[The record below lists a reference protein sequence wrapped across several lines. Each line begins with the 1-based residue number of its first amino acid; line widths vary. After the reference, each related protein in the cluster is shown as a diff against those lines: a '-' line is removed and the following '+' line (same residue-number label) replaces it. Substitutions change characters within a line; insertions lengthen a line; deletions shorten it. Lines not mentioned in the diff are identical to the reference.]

1 MREVTAKIRAASTA
15 RLFLL
20 RLPVWAA
27 LVLMMALTSRAGGPK
42 CVAGTSYFDPSVAGQ
57 ALTWPQG
64 NVSYFTDQG
73 DLGPILPNAAANSF
87 VAEAFNVWASV
98 PTAAISATNAGTL
111 GEDVSGANVIL
122 NADGSIS
129 MPADIQSSAVGTPVG
144 IVYDSDG
151 TVTSALL
158 GAGAGDASQ
167 CFFNAV
173 FGGNDNYGAAASY
186 QHGLIVIDGQCA
198 QQSSQL
204 NDVKYRL
211 VRVIGSVL
219 GLGWSQLNVNV
230 QTGSPYPT
238 SDDYAGFPVM
248 HFTDPW
254 NCTPI
259 ARCYANPFQLSM
271 DDGAAVSRLYPVTT
285 QNQSSFPGKQVFSAT
300 TARIHGS
307 VYFTDSH
314 GNRTQAM
321 QGVNVVARWIDP
333 NTGKP
338 SRRYAVSS
346 VSGFLFRGNAG
357 NPITGFADPAGDEFG
372 EWGSTDESVRGY
384 FDLSG
389 LAPPPTGAQYQL
401 SVEALDPKWSA
412 GVGPY
417 SPGPVA
423 PSGTMQPI
431 IVTVQPGDDLE
442 QDILMSASA
451 QPLKQKS
458 SSWASPLRVPSSG
471 DWIGSLSG
479 LSEVDFFSIAAQSNR
494 TLSISTTALDD
505 AGQPSVLKT
514 QPVIGMWAA
523 SDPEG
528 TLPPA
533 FTPSPFNAVPTGL
546 TRLDARVS
554 STTNFLIGISD
565 LRGDGRPDYR
575 YHAHVLYA
583 DSVTP
588 ARVSVNGGAV
598 NLQGMGFGTGLSA
611 SVGSGAASVM
621 ESNATTM
628 TILAPARSDGPQDIT
643 VSDPVSG
650 ASTTMSGALIYGA
663 ASDDSIVMLGGM
675 NPATPVGTQATNPVM
690 VRVVAADG
698 VTPVSGATVGWSG
711 NNGVQLSACGGMTS
725 CSVITDQ
732 NGNAQTS
739 LTPTVP
745 ATATITATLAPGV
758 YSPAKSV
765 NVTLS
770 ATQSSAD
777 IGITTPLLF
786 VSQGASVTVPVT
798 ARVLSN
804 GAPVANSQVNFSI
817 FGGTGS
823 LSAQSASTNANGY
836 ASVSLSL
843 PTISAPLK
851 MSACV
856 APGNSP
862 CTVLY
867 ASPVPLS
874 AQNLQQVSGAGQ
886 ISMGQTFQVVVVRVT
901 DSSSPPNPVLGAPV
915 VFLTT
920 VLRPGGTSSGAG
932 ENPGNPA
939 MPVILKVTQTNAT
952 SDMNGLASIVPSA
965 GGFSAPVEVDVSVS
979 AGMSGFVDDP
989 LFVLPGISGQ
999 SGLSS
1004 GSVPPARHPIL
1015 APVGRQQ

>member
-1 MREVTAKIRAASTA
+1 MREVTAKTRAASTA

-20 RLPVWAA
+20 RLPVGVA
-27 LVLMMALTSRAGGPK
+27 LIVVMALTSRAGGPK

-64 NVSYFTDQG
+64 NISYFTDQG
-73 DLGPILPNAAANSF
+73 DLSPILPNAGANSF
-87 VAEAFNVWASV
+87 VADAFNVWASV
-98 PTAAISATNAGTL
+98 PTAAISAANAGIL
-111 GEDVSGANVIL
+111 GEDVSGANVFL

-129 MPADIQSSAVGTPVG
+129 RPDDIQSSAVGMPVG
-144 IVYDSDG
+144 IVFDSDG

-167 CFFNAV
+167 CFFNAA
-173 FGGNDNYGAAASY
+173 FGGNDNYGPAASY

-204 NDVKYRL
+204 IDVKYRL

-230 QTGSPYPT
+230 QTGSPLPT

-259 ARCYANPFQLSM
+259 TRCYANPFQLSM
-271 DDGAAVSRLYPVTT
+271 DDVAAVSRLYPVTA

-333 NTGKP
+333 NTGKS

-357 NPITGFADPAGDEFG
+357 NPITGFADSAGDEFD
-372 EWGSTDESVRGY
+372 EWGSTDQSVRGY
-384 FDLSG
+384 FDLAG

-417 SPGPVA
+417 EPGPVA

-431 IVTVQPGDDLE
+431 IVTVQPGDDFE
-442 QDILMSASA
+442 QDILMSGSA

-471 DWIGSLSG
+471 DWVGSLSG
-479 LSEVDFFSIAAQSNR
+479 LGEVDFFSIPAQSNR
-494 TLSISTTALDD
+494 TLSISATALDD

-514 QPVIGMWAA
+514 QPVIGMWAV

-533 FTPSPFNAVPTGL
+533 LTPSPFNAVQTGL
-546 TRLDARVS
+546 TRLDATVSS

-583 DSVTP
+583 DAVSP
-588 ARVSVNGGAV
+588 ARVSVNGGPV

-611 SVGSGAASVM
+611 SVGSGAATVI
-621 ESNATTM
+621 ESNATAM
-628 TILAPARSDGPQDIT
+628 TILAPARADGPQDIMI
-643 VSDPVSG
+643 SDPVSG

-675 NPATPVGTQATNPVM
+675 NPATPVGTQATNPVL

-698 VTPVSGATVGWSG
+698 VTPVRGATVGWSG
-711 NNGVQLSACGGMTS
+711 NNSVQLSACRGMTS

-732 NGNAQTS
+732 SGDAETW
-739 LTPTVP
+739 LTPT
-745 ATATITATLAPGV
+745 AAGIATITATLAPGV

-770 ATQSSAD
+770 TTQSSAD

-786 VSQGASVTVPVT
+786 VSQGASVTGPVT

-836 ASVSLSL
+836 ASVNLSL
-843 PTISAPLK
+843 PTISAQLK

-862 CTVLY
+862 CAVLY

-874 AQNLQQVSGAGQ
+874 AQKLQQVSGAGQ
-886 ISMGQTFQVVVVRVT
+886 ISTGQPFQAVMVRVT

-920 VLRPGGTSSGAG
+920 VLRPGGISSGAG
-932 ENPGNPA
+932 EDPGNPA
-939 MPVILKVTQTNAT
+939 MAVILKVTQTNAT
-952 SDMNGLASIVPSA
+952 TDVNGLASITPSD

-979 AGMSGFVDDP
+979 AGTTGFVDDP
-989 LFVLPGISGQ
+989 LFVLPGISNSP
-999 SGLSS
+999 SG
-1004 GSVPPARHPIL
+1004 GSAAPARHPI
-1015 APVGRQQ
+1015 ARPVADRAD